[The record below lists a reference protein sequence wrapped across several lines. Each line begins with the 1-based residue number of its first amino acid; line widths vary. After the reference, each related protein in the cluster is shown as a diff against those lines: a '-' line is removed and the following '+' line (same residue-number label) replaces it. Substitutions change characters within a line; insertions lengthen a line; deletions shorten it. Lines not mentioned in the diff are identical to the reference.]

1 MISVDQYFAMSWW
14 QRLLYR
20 KFPPRALPAF
30 KQESLYI
37 TGTLVTRLGFV
48 DRLRVLV
55 SGRLASTLR
64 IEVDQ
69 PVKPGEMVVAT
80 WVLPPG
86 TAIQQPAQ

>member
-20 KFPPRALPAF
+20 KFPPRTLSAA
-30 KQESLYI
+30 KQEGLYI

-48 DRLRVLV
+48 DRLRVLA
-55 SGRLASTLR
+55 SGQLASTLR

-69 PVKPGEMVVAT
+69 PVSPGAMDVAT

-86 TAIQQPAQ
+86 TTIQQPAQ